1 MFATATVSF
10 VVDVPVTKVVDD
22 TVVVQLLTRSPRVS
36 ATVTEPSWPA
46 AVAAPVLT
54 VPVASA
60 TVEAG
65 TVMASAPAVR
75 VKVAVVLPLVAAWA
89 DPATPTK
96 LPRASPVVRASVVS
110 FEPVLMMSR
119 FRIVVGFFGFTCT
132 EPHQP
137 QD

>member
-1 MFATATVSF
+1 MLATATVSF

-22 TVVVQLLTRSPRVS
+22 TVVVQLLTRSPRLS
-36 ATVTEPSWPA
+36 ATVTGPSRPA

-54 VPVASA
+54 VPVARA

-75 VKVAVVLPLVAAWA
+75 VKVVMVLPLVAAWA
-89 DPATPTK
+89 DPDTPTK
-96 LPRASPVVRASVVS
+96 LPRASPVVRARVVS

-119 FRIVVGFFGFTCT
+119 FRIVVGFWV
-132 EPHQP
+132 HLY
-137 QD
+137 